1 MQKQA
6 YYIIN
11 GITWYRVIT
20 APVLV
25 VLLLFDRVDIF
36 KWMLPLS
43 FFTDAID
50 GFLARKFKVN
60 SSFGSRLDSIGD
72 DLTVAAGVAGIFI
85 WKPEFI
91 KDNLLPLLVL
101 LGLFIIQL
109 SIALIKFRK
118 PTSFHT
124 WSAKL
129 AAVAQGIFIILF
141 FFIPDMPSWVFYTA
155 VIITGL
161 DLVEE
166 IILALIIPKWTT
178 DVKGL
183 FWYLKHQKKSTG
195 GDQYH

>member
-1 MQKQA
+1 MSRKA

-20 APVLV
+20 AP
-25 VLLLFDRVDIF
+25 LLIALMLLDRVDIF
-36 KWMLPLS
+36 KWLLPVS

-60 SSFGSRLDSIGD
+60 SSFGARLDSIGD

-91 KDNLLPLLVL
+91 RENMLALIVL
-101 LGLFIIQL
+101 LALFLIQL
-109 SIALIKFRK
+109 TIALSRFRK

-124 WSAKL
+124 WLANL
-129 AAVAQGIFIILF
+129 AAIAQGIFIILF
-141 FFIPDMPSWVFYTA
+141 FFVPDMPVWAFYIP

-161 DLVEE
+161 DLLEE
-166 IILALIIPKWTT
+166 IILVQIIPKWTS
-178 DVKGL
+178 DVKGIY
-183 FWYLKHQKKSTG
+183 WYLKSRNKAPG
-195 GDQYH
+195 